1 MNISDV
7 DSLKCCQHHQ
17 KERKCENWHLSHKY
31 TDQTLGRPRCIFG
44 PLVQPGDRNVLK
56 MHFFSAVVSIYVSSY
71 VSLRHRWKPFL
82 AVVAKSLIIRI
93 SPWRQ
98 CWRKGFWR
106 CSQSWK
112 KALSSNNLVLFVCI
126 KMGGECSCLPA
137 FGLFVS
143 ALHIYPTYIL
153 QVIAC
158 WPCSTPW
165 AASHPTP
172 ACLPSCAKDFTFHF
186 CW

>member
-44 PLVQPGDRNVLK
+44 PLVQPGDTNVLK
-56 MHFFSAVVSIYVSSY
+56 MQFFFQQSFPYMSHHMYLVCLIICI
-71 VSLRHRWKPFL
+71 SLRHRQKPFL
-82 AVVAKSLIIRI
+82 AVVPKSLIISI

-137 FGLFVS
+137 FALFVS
-143 ALHIYPTYIL
+143 ALHPHIYPTYIL
-153 QVIAC
+153 
-158 WPCSTPW
+158 
-165 AASHPTP
+165 
-172 ACLPSCAKDFTFHF
+172 
-186 CW
+186 

>member
-1 MNISDV
+1 MYKV
-7 DSLKCCQHHQ
+7 SLFWKG
-17 KERKCENWHLSHKY
+17 ERKNHKY
-31 TDQTLGRPRCIFG
+31 TDLTLGRPRCIFG
-44 PLVQPGDRNVLK
+44 PLVQPGDTNVLK
-56 MHFFSAVVSIYVSSY
+56 MQFFFSSRFHICLIICISYVSYVSSY
-71 VSLRHRWKPFL
+71 VSLRRKPFL
-82 AVVAKSLIIRI
+82 AVVAESLIIRI

-126 KMGGECSCLPA
+126 KMGGECSCLRA

-143 ALHIYPTYIL
+143 ALHRHIYPTHIL

>member
-44 PLVQPGDRNVLK
+44 PLVQPGDTNVLK
-56 MHFFSAVVSIYVSSY
+56 MQFFFSSRFHICLIICISYVSYVSSY
-71 VSLRHRWKPFL
+71 VSLRYRRKPFL

-143 ALHIYPTYIL
+143 ALHPHIYPTYIL
-153 QVIAC
+153 
-158 WPCSTPW
+158 
-165 AASHPTP
+165 
-172 ACLPSCAKDFTFHF
+172 
-186 CW
+186 